1 MEARLSEIEL
11 RDRAPCVL
19 RPAPARAPSFVVAV
33 RWTDGGVPVVS
44 VTGELD
50 LATAAALERPLLEL
64 CDAPTGPVIVDL
76 TSCAFIDL
84 RGLHV
89 LLRAQ
94 ETLERSKQPLVLVM
108 QQPLLRILQV
118 TRVDALFH
126 VRPSLREAVEGYD
139 ARE

>member
-1 MEARLSEIEL
+1 MEARLSETEL
-11 RDRAPCVL
+11 QELAPCVL
-19 RPAPARAPSFVVAV
+19 RPAPAPAPSFVVAV
-33 RWTDGGVPVVS
+33 RWTDGGIPMVS
-44 VTGELD
+44 VAGELD
-50 LATAAALERPLLEL
+50 LATAAALERPLLGL
-64 CDAPTGPVIVDL
+64 CDAPTGAVIVDL

-94 ETLERSKQPLVLVM
+94 EALERSKQPLVLVL

-126 VRPSLREAVEGYD
+126 VCSSLREAIEAYD